1 MQHFTVNVLGL
12 EISFKADAD
21 SDRLEQAIDM
31 LDKRAEILRQ
41 HSRQIS
47 KEKLLTL
54 LALALADD
62 LLILAEQMEITEA
75 KVQELV
81 RKIEA
86 GMVP

>member
-1 MQHFTVNVLGL
+1 
-12 EISFKADAD
+12 
-21 SDRLEQAIDM
+21 M
-31 LDKRAEILRQ
+31 LDKRAAILRQ

-62 LLILAEQMEITEA
+62 LLILAEQMEITAA

-81 RKIEA
+81 KKIEA

>member
-62 LLILAEQMEITEA
+62 LLILAEQTEITEA

>member
-31 LDKRAEILRQ
+31 LDKRAEIHRQ

-62 LLILAEQMEITEA
+62 LLILAEQMEITET

-81 RKIEA
+81 RKIETGA
-86 GMVP
+86 VL